1 MLNVHIHYTGE
12 IPQKYHLP
20 NMQTSSAHHHHL
32 PSLSSTCP
40 TTDTAME
47 NTSSGSHETS
57 SLPNNHTSDLQPKAT
72 TKRPLMSKANEEA
85 VRTAKQQIRSKLRED
100 WTWPPTSSSAPL
112 DTLNSQD
119 AIVEWRE
126 RDSDSSLAST
136 LQDLPIPPD
145 PYRYDSPDS
154 LHQPVLSRKRK
165 RKRRLKEE
173 MEWNDGLRTY
183 VERRDAWA
191 GARTRPKTPPPPP
204 PPAFES
210 PYSQQAPPITNG
222 TTPTPSPRTLVPV
235 APPIL
240 PPTHPIRATVQP
252 ATYPQIYSKIII
264 QGLAPTVPI
273 NLKDVVSSLV
283 IGWKKDGEWP
293 PKSDAEKASLA
304 QAAAALGEGSGMGMG
319 MGMGAH
325 PRKAVRRSVGKVK
338 RALGFGN
345 GEDQGGDEEEG
356 GKPF

>member
-1 MLNVHIHYTGE
+1 
-12 IPQKYHLP
+12 
-20 NMQTSSAHHHHL
+20 MQTSSVHQHHL

-40 TTDTAME
+40 TTDTATE

-57 SLPNNHTSDLQPKAT
+57 SLSNNHTSDLQPKAT
-72 TKRPLMSKANEEA
+72 TRRLATSKANEEA

-100 WTWPPTSSSAPL
+100 WTWPPPTTSSSSPPDAL
-112 DTLNSQD
+112 DSED

-136 LQDLPIPPD
+136 PQDPPNPPD
-145 PYRYDSPDS
+145 PYRYNSPDS

-191 GARTRPKTPPPPP
+191 GARTRPDKTPQPPPPP
-204 PPAFES
+204 PPPLPAPQAFES
-210 PYSQQAPPITNG
+210 PYSQQAPLITNG
-222 TTPTPSPRTLVPV
+222 MTAFSPRTLVPV

-240 PPTHPIRATVQP
+240 PPNHPIRATVQP

-283 IGWKKDGEWP
+283 VGWKKDGEWP
-293 PKSDAEKASLA
+293 PRSDAEKASLA
-304 QAAAALGEGSGMGMG
+304 QATAAAALGEGPGLG

-345 GEDQGGDEEEG
+345 GEDRQGGDEEEG
-356 GKPF
+356 GKAVLRN